1 MCKCN
6 PIIRSIYCGKD
17 LCVWPEVAA
26 NQDIKDVLNHLANR
40 IDLLES
46 VFKKICEFDSRLDTL
61 EFNSNLPVKPSISE
75 MLLDLRLRV
84 EKLETT

>member
-1 MCKCN
+1 MALSKTQLESE
-6 PIIRSIYCGKD
+6 IEKI
-17 LCVWPEVAA
+17 
-26 NQDIKDVLNHLANR
+26 VLPFRQYLDKLEDR
-40 IDLLES
+40 IDLLER